1 MGTHPIFE
9 SDFDCLTVMDLLGSI
24 MGKMEKSAPPKAPE
38 VTKQQKEAIERNKK
52 IIENE
57 KKRKKKFV
65 EEIELQNENI
75 IKSENPDLIEKM
87 PKLLKVNFKP
97 MDDIWRSTVHEL
109 AQDYGLESISLGKGE
124 ERHVCVCSRPPTHI
138 EMAELRGEPLKTEEK
153 TEKDSLT
160 KKTTQNRT

>member
-1 MGTHPIFE
+1 
-9 SDFDCLTVMDLLGSI
+9 

-38 VTKQQKEAIERNKK
+38 VSKQQKEAIERNKK

-57 KKRKKKFV
+57 KKRKKYMTTKIEERIKKFV

-97 MDDIWRSTVHEL
+97 MDDIWRST
-109 AQDYGLESISLGKGE
+109 GSI
-124 ERHVCVCSRPPTHI
+124 V
-138 EMAELRGEPLKTEEK
+138 
-153 TEKDSLT
+153 
-160 KKTTQNRT
+160 